1 MKPRLAELVII
12 FLFSFTTIKAQA
24 FNLGFGLESNAV
36 KVNQENKSLPL
47 YASIYGLQ
55 VNASVDFS
63 QKLSLEARSA
73 IDFGPD
79 YFTGTELGVLIK
91 YSFISPLYMSTGF
104 VSHMNSKIVSS
115 TDAIP
120 PWYSNEANLIM
131 PAITIGVSLPYGN
144 NNGNS
149 KFDIE
154 LMYLSAFNK
163 EIGTGT
169 YTWDDGLD
177 HPAVVEMRPLKL
189 AYVLKLSIGV
199 SFKL

>member
-1 MKPRLAELVII
+1 MKPRFIELIVIL
-12 FLFSFTTIKAQA
+12 LFSFTTVKAQD
-24 FNLGFGLESNAV
+24 FNLGFRLESNAV

-79 YFTGTELGVLIK
+79 YFTGTEIGVLIK
-91 YSFISPLYMSTGF
+91 YSFIYPLYMSAGL
-104 VSHMNSKIVSS
+104 VSHKNGKIVSP
-115 TDAIP
+115 TDAVL
-120 PWYSNEANLIM
+120 PWYSNEANLVM
-131 PAITIGVSLPYGN
+131 PAIAIGVSLPSG

-163 EIGTGT
+163 EIGTGS
-169 YTWDDGLD
+169 YLWDDGLQ

>member
-1 MKPRLAELVII
+1 MKPRFIELIVIL
-12 FLFSFTTIKAQA
+12 LFSFTTVKAQD
-24 FNLGFGLESNAV
+24 FNLGFRLESNAV

-55 VNASVDFS
+55 VNASLDFS

-79 YFTGTELGVLIK
+79 YFTGTEIGVLIK
-91 YSFISPLYMSTGF
+91 YSFINPLYMSAGL
-104 VSHMNSKIVSS
+104 VSHKNAKIVSS
-115 TDAIP
+115 TDAVL
-120 PWYSNEANLIM
+120 PWYSNEANLVM
-131 PAITIGVSLPYGN
+131 PAIAIGVSLPSG

-163 EIGTGT
+163 EIGTGSF
-169 YTWDDGLD
+169 TWDDGLQ
-177 HPAVVEMRPLKL
+177 HPALVEMRPLKL
-189 AYVLKLSIGV
+189 AYVLKLSIGA